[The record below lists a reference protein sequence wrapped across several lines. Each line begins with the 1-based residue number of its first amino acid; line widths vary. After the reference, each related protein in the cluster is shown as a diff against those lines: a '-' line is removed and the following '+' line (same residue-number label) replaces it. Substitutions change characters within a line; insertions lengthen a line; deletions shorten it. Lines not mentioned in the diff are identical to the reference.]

1 MYQYKLGLYEKALP
15 DDMPLTE
22 KLLLTRELGYDYM
35 ELCVDLNPQRAARL
49 DWSKEERH
57 QLVRFLQ
64 DNDLQLVT
72 LSMSVLRRCP
82 IGISEESAQ
91 EFLRTMEQ
99 GLQLACDL
107 GARVILF
114 NGYDTFNTPSTEE
127 TKERLNRYLPLVADL
142 AARYGVVIGM
152 ENADQ
157 PYVDRIEKATALVRQ
172 VNSPWMRVYADF
184 ANSAVTY
191 DGDMEKC
198 EADIFTGAGW
208 IAAMHLKD
216 AVPGDYRY
224 AGYGKGMVDMQRMV
238 DACKKLGL
246 RIFTAE
252 LFLYADCADYRAQ
265 AKEVCEYL
273 RRFF

>member
-15 DDMPLTE
+15 DDLPLTE
-22 KLLLTRELGYDYM
+22 KLLLTRQLGYDYM

-49 DWSKEERH
+49 NWTKEERWE
-57 QLVRFLQ
+57 LVKFMHE
-64 DNDLQLVT
+64 NDLHLVT

-107 GARVILF
+107 GARIILF
-114 NGYDTFNTPSTEE
+114 NGYDTVDAPSTEE
-127 TKERLNRYLPLVADL
+127 TRARLQRYLPQVADL

-157 PYVDRIEKATALVRQ
+157 PYVDRIEKATALVKE

-184 ANSAVTY
+184 ANSAVAY
-191 DGDMEKC
+191 QGDMEKC
-198 EADIFTGAGW
+198 EADIRSGRGY
-208 IAAMHLKD
+208 ISAMHLKD
-216 AVPGDYRY
+216 SV
-224 AGYGKGMVDMQRMV
+224 AGNHRFAHYGQGWVDFSRMV
-238 DACKKLGL
+238 GTCKELGL

-252 LFLYADCADYRAQ
+252 LFLYPDCPDYKAQ
-265 AKEVCEYL
+265 AKQVCEFL
-273 RRFF
+273 RSFF